1 MLFLPG
7 TLCTPAVFEFQIIE
21 LANVAPR
28 IDVLRFTA
36 QDSISKMAD
45 LAIDQIRH
53 RDGAA
58 IIGFSMGGMVA
69 MEIARKTPQ
78 LVKKLALLNT
88 NFHADL
94 NDRKAAREKY
104 LELAK
109 LTGMENVIRHSYLES
124 YLHKPTKGAEDLI
137 VKMACELGIEC
148 FEAQSKALSER
159 PDSTATLLG
168 IKCPTLILSGTQDR
182 LCSTSTQT
190 EMQQMIE
197 NSELVMLQDCGHF
210 SILEQ
215 PDMVNDALRKWYLES

>member
-1 MLFLPG
+1 MSHPVLMYYGSQPR
-7 TLCTPAVFEFQIIE
+7 TVFPKWQIW
-21 LANVAPR
+21 
-28 IDVLRFTA
+28 
-36 QDSISKMAD
+36 
-45 LAIDQIRH
+45 AIDQTRH

-58 IIGFSMGGMVA
+58 ILGFSMGGMVA

-94 NDRKAAREKY
+94 NDRKAAREKN

-137 VKMACELGIEC
+137 VKMACELG
-148 FEAQSKALSER
+148 
-159 PDSTATLLG
+159 
-168 IKCPTLILSGTQDR
+168 
-182 LCSTSTQT
+182 
-190 EMQQMIE
+190 
-197 NSELVMLQDCGHF
+197 MLQDCGHF